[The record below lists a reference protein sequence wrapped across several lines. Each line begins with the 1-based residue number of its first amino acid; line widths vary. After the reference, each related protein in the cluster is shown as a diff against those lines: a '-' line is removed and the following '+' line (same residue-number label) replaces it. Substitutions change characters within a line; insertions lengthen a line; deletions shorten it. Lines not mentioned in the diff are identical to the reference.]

1 MFDLKSQVLARK
13 YVYLY
18 LQDGRNDETS
28 AKLIN
33 GEDIIRCV
41 SSPFHYQ
48 LRSLSVCQVVALL
61 NEIFVEYHMH
71 QLGDVALQPRVEDA
85 LV

>member
-41 SSPFHYQ
+41 SSPFWGAYNAKHIIE
-48 LRSLSVCQVVALL
+48 SLEREQVS
-61 NEIFVEYHMH
+61 
-71 QLGDVALQPRVEDA
+71 R
-85 LV
+85 